1 MATMLIVED
10 DPAWRSLYLME
21 FGQQF
26 DIFEANDGLQAL
38 SMLDWVQPD
47 VILLDLKLP
56 RLDGQHFLEKMAE
69 KGVRAPVVICSGML
83 PEGGATPQG
92 VHLAPKTGDLR
103 QVRSAVRTAIRAAG
117 VVSRTAAPEDD
128 AGDTEWLD

>member
-10 DPAWRSLYLME
+10 DPAWRALYLME

-56 RLDGQHFLEKMAE
+56 RLDGQHFLEKLAE
-69 KGVRAPVVICSGML
+69 KGVRAPVVICSGAI
-83 PEGGATPQG
+83 PEGATTPQG
-92 VHLAPKTGDLR
+92 VQLAPKTGDLN
-103 QVRSAVRTAIRAAG
+103 QVRTAVRTAIRAAG
-117 VVSRTAAPEDD
+117 IVSRGHGPD
-128 AGDTEWLD
+128 ADSGETQWLD